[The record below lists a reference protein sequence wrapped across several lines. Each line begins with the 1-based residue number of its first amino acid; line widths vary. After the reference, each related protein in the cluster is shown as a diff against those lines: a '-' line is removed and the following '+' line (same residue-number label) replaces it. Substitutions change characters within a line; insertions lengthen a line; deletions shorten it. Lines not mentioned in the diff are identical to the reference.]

1 MEKRKSTYFKY
12 FSLFF
17 AMIVL
22 VLFAGCS
29 GTTPATPI
37 INSFSATPT
46 SITVGGSSDLS
57 WSVTDATTVTIN
69 QSVGSVA
76 STGTTAVTP
85 ATTTTYTLTATNA
98 SGSVTAT
105 ATITVNPV
113 TTAPTINSFSA
124 LPSTITVGESSN
136 LSWSV
141 TDAITVIIDQSV
153 GSVASTGTTAVSP
166 TTSTTYTLTA
176 TNAAGSVTA
185 SVTVVVTTVPPAEH
199 TVTLKPNVDES
210 GYVRDTGQMTPKYM
224 YVGDDANNISL
235 QAFMSFDIS
244 GIPAGGII
252 SSVVVDFSD
261 HDTIYGDPFS
271 SLGCLRAYPH
281 DYGTLDGGDYFTGSP
296 LGAVIRYCL
305 ASEIV
310 AGSDPNVAIALQAKV
325 GSSRFQMRLQFNDS
339 ETNNDLH
346 NDLVCWTSAHLPELV
361 VTYSTP

>member
-1 MEKRKSTYFKY
+1 
-12 FSLFF
+12 
-17 AMIVL
+17 MIVL

-46 SITVGGSSDLS
+46 SITVGGSADLS